1 MLAMLVIMDAV
12 GLVSTV
18 WIAATARELPAEDRL
33 ADPPPARRRVIRI
46 AVAAVTVLPMVV
58 VFPGASKKGLKLKMD
73 EIGPLLALARE
84 TLRAHVKR
92 RDQERR
98 TRLIQEWKI
107 EGVYPYSEEPAEP
120 AQAVEREMFDEVA
133 TRISRRL
140 PGVTQSK
147 KTTLRL
153 LREIISRDPSG
164 LYPVLDELFRL
175 PQSEQEELKRIL
187 QRTSLSEVIKATGQ
201 VSDRSISW
209 PR

>member
-1 MLAMLVIMDAV
+1 
-12 GLVSTV
+12 
-18 WIAATARELPAEDRL
+18 
-33 ADPPPARRRVIRI
+33 
-46 AVAAVTVLPMVV
+46 
-58 VFPGASKKGLKLKMD
+58 MD
-73 EIGPLLALARE
+73 EIAPLLALARE

-98 TRLIQEWKI
+98 SRLIQEWKI
-107 EGVYPYSEEPAEP
+107 EGVYPYPEEPAEP

-164 LYPVLDELFRL
+164 LYPVLDELF
-175 PQSEQEELKRIL
+175 
-187 QRTSLSEVIKATGQ
+187 
-201 VSDRSISW
+201 
-209 PR
+209 